1 MSKGGKNKMIKDR
14 LEIIKSKFT
23 GRDDKRKIE
32 NVIVLIIILIITA
45 IIINT
50 IWNNNKTNDNEEESS
65 SYKVLA
71 DKISNDNE
79 ENNESDELEEKLE
92 NILSKMDGVG
102 KVSVMIT
109 YSQSSEIVPVENE
122 TTKTSSTE
130 ESDSD
135 GGTRKIEEV
144 DISKEIIYSSK
155 DEIVTKT
162 VINPIIQGAIVI
174 ADGASDVNIKTNII
188 SAVEAITGLS
198 TYRIQ
203 VFEMN

>member
-1 MSKGGKNKMIKDR
+1 MIKDR